1 MLNQLAIIVMTQS
14 LPLGPG
20 GTAAPDDT
28 PRVWSESLLHAQVKQ
43 HLWKG
48 EVYTAGPDWSI

>member
-1 MLNQLAIIVMTQS
+1 MLNWPAIIGMTQS

-28 PRVWSESLLHAQVKQ
+28 QRVWSESLLHAEVK

-48 EVYTAGPDWSI
+48 EVHTAGPEWSI